1 MQFTTLLDL
10 YSDLGHLQSHPLHKE
25 LDGRDMHDTQ
35 DEFFLSIMRIM
46 HILLIM

>member
-1 MQFTTLLDL
+1 MGLLSQFKVGL
-10 YSDLGHLQSHPLHKE
+10 KE

-46 HILLIM
+46 HILLII